1 MILLRNPLIIFSLIC
16 LPILLKAGD
25 TIRINPNQYFIDF
38 DKKLVLT
45 NVDVGI
51 VNSTWTNTK
60 THILLNEV
68 CVFLTPNSNIEIGTA
83 YSVIIPS
90 QNTSFALYFT
100 QLPIISI
107 ATNYTIVDEPDVLA
121 NFKMIES
128 DQNYLESYVGIQI
141 RGGWTQTLPKKSMEI
156 EFWTDTT
163 GNETQDFSLLGMVN
177 DDDWNLQAMFNEPLR
192 IRSKTNNDL
201 WRMINELHYR
211 DEEPEA
217 INGIRMKFVELFIN
231 NEYRGLYCLGEKVNR
246 KQLKLKKH
254 NGNIRG
260 ELYKGISW
268 GASTFAAAPPYDNN
282 SLEWSGFEYKHPE
295 EEINWENLYE
305 LVDFVINASDQDF
318 YEGYKD
324 EFELDNLVDY
334 YIFLNLLRATDN
346 TGKNIYIAKYT
357 SDSPY
362 FYVPWDLDGTFGTIW
377 DGSNENI
384 TNDLL
389 SNGFYNRLNHDCA
402 PDGFRERLK
411 NKWLDLRSKV
421 VTHDSLISLFTINH
435 DYLKTNGVY
444 DREHSAWS
452 EYVYQNTDLD
462 YMSSWITNRLSY
474 LDVKF
479 TEECKPSSI
488 ENAINKPK
496 HFTIYPN
503 PTSEVI
509 HLKSTEIVDFS
520 VSICNNLGQT
530 VLQQSFNYF
539 HNGISLKD
547 LNKGVYY
554 LKIEHSKGIEIH
566 RIILGE

>member
-1 MILLRNPLIIFSLIC
+1 MMLFRNPLIIFSLIC
-16 LPILLKAGD
+16 LPFLLEAGD
-25 TIRINPNQYFIDF
+25 TIRINPNQFFIDF

-45 NVDVGI
+45 NADVGM
-51 VNSTWTNTK
+51 VNSTWTGTK
-60 THILLNEV
+60 SNILLQEV
-68 CVFLTPNSNIEIGTA
+68 CEFLAPVTNLEFGQD
-83 YSVIIPS
+83 YSVFIPS
-90 QNTSFALYFT
+90 LNTRFALYFT

-107 ATNYTIVDEPDVLA
+107 ATNNTIVDEPDVLA
-121 NFKMIES
+121 TFKMIES
-128 DQNYLESYVGIQI
+128 DQHYLESYIGIQI

-201 WRMINELHYR
+201 WRMINKLHYQ

-217 INGIRMKFVELFIN
+217 INGIRMKYVELFIN

-260 ELYKGISW
+260 ELYKGIAW
-268 GASTFAAAPPYDNN
+268 GASTFTSAPPFDNN
-282 SLEWSGFEYKHPE
+282 FLEWSGFEYKHPE
-295 EEINWENLYE
+295 EEIDWTNLYE
-305 LVDFVINASDQDF
+305 LVDFVINASNQDF
-318 YEGYKD
+318 YEGYKN
-324 EFELDNLVDY
+324 EFELNNLVDY

-357 SDSPY
+357 FDAPY

-389 SNGFYNRLNHDCA
+389 SNGFYDRLNHDCA

-411 NKWLDLRSKV
+411 NKWLALRSNGI
-421 VTHDSLISLFTINH
+421 TQDSLMSLFTLNH
-435 DYLKTNGVY
+435 DYLKANGIY
-444 DREHSAWS
+444 DREQLAWK
-452 EYVYQNTDLD
+452 EYVYQDTDLD
-462 YMSSWITNRLSY
+462 YMSNWITNRLAY

-479 TEECKPSSI
+479 TEECKPSSTN
-488 ENAINKPK
+488 ETSVEPK
-496 HFTIYPN
+496 HFILYPN
-503 PTSEVI
+503 PTSDLI
-509 HLKSTEIVDFS
+509 YLKSSQIEEYNAS
-520 VSICNNLGQT
+520 VYNNLGQL
-530 VLQQSFNYF
+530 VLYKTF
-539 HNGISLKD
+539 HSTKNSISLKN
-547 LNKGVYY
+547 LQQGIYHVK
-554 LKIEHSKGIEIH
+554 LEHSKGSEIH
-566 RIILGE
+566 RIILRE